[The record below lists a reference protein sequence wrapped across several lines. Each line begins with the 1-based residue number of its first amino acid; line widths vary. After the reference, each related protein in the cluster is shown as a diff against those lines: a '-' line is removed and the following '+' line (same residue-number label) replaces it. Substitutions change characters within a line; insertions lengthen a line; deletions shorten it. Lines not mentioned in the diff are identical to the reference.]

1 MGKSLKEMMEKLP
14 ADRREAVEA
23 RAASLIAEEMSLRD
37 LRKAMKQTQSSIARK
52 LDIGQEGVSRIE
64 QRADLLLST
73 ARSYVEALG
82 GELELVARFPGRGSV
97 VISHVSELSGK
108 PVSEPKK
115 QKGGPSRSK
124 RVSA

>member
-14 ADRREAVEA
+14 TDRREAVEA

-37 LRKAMKQTQSSIARK
+37 LRKAMQKTQSSIARK

-73 ARSYVEALG
+73 ARSYIEALG
-82 GELELVARFPGRGSV
+82 GELELVARFPGRKPV
-97 VISHVSELSGK
+97 VISHVSEMSGK
-108 PVSEPKK
+108 TGPTPKK
-115 QKGGPSRSK
+115 QRNVNTKKK
-124 RVSA
+124 RISA

>member
-1 MGKSLKEMMEKLP
+1 MGKSLKQMMEKLP

-23 RAASLIAEEMSLRD
+23 RAAALIAEEMSLRD
-37 LRKAMKQTQSSIARK
+37 LRKAMKQTQSSLARK
-52 LDIGQEGVSRIE
+52 LDIGQDGVSRIE

-82 GELELVARFPGRGSV
+82 GELELVARFPGRGTV

-108 PVSEPKK
+108 PEPAPKK
-115 QKGGPSRSK
+115 QKSRISRDK
-124 RVSA
+124 RASA

>member
-1 MGKSLKEMMEKLP
+1 LP
-14 ADRREAVEA
+14 ADRREVVEA
-23 RAASLIAEEMSLRD
+23 RAAALIAEEMSLRD

-52 LDIGQEGVSRIE
+52 LEIGQDGVSRIE

-82 GELELVARFPGRGSV
+82 GELELVARFPGRGPV

-108 PVSEPKK
+108 QEPARKK
-115 QKGGPSRSK
+115 RKGRIARDK
-124 RVSA
+124 RALA

>member
-115 QKGGPSRSK
+115 QKGGSSRSK

>member
-37 LRKAMKQTQSSIARK
+37 LRKAMQQTQSSIARK

-82 GELELVARFPGRGSV
+82 GELELVARFPGRGEV
-97 VISHVSELSGK
+97 VISHVSELTDK
-108 PVSEPKK
+108 PARPPKR
-115 QKGGPSRSK
+115 QRSPAPRK
-124 RVSA
+124 KKVSA